1 MYFEETKK
9 LNELFKIAIV
19 IVLIAGLIAGIVCGM
34 ALREPT
40 ADARKATIELT
51 TSDYLSRSERAE
63 LLEKSQEANW
73 TGTGVGVMLG
83 TWAMSAVGA
92 LLLCAKNR
100 QIIMLDMIAGSIKG
114 MPDADNDEQETA
126 AE

>member
-9 LNELFKIAIV
+9 LNELFKIAV
-19 IVLIAGLIAGIVCGM
+19 VVVLIAGIIGGIVCGM

-40 ADARKATIELT
+40 ADALDAIEKMADHPTLIDDFPEWQEKATELG
-51 TSDYLSRSERAE
+51 
-63 LLEKSQEANW
+63 W
-73 TGTGVGVMLG
+73 TGAGVGVMLC

-92 LLLCAKNR
+92 LLLCAKKR

-114 MPDADNDEQETA
+114 MPELETVEQETA